1 MKIEI
6 TCIGDNYRTWLD
18 YETGKVY
25 KVPECGPD
33 QIVCKGCGRTVP
45 ELVREFEKEQQC
57 RYKIIQNA

>member
-45 ELVREFEKEQQC
+45 ELVREFEKE
-57 RYKIIQNA
+57 